1 MSILPSLLVFSNP
14 FQAIAPS
21 STTNLAISTASI
33 NTSTNDLV
41 HLSSELGPKT
51 MNSRRANE
59 TKILVS
65 GRIMTKWIMPRWG
78 NYTLN
83 RISAGEVEL
92 WLRSL
97 AFSEIKLREDQKYV
111 IDHLKT

>member
-1 MSILPSLLVFSNP
+1 
-14 FQAIAPS
+14 
-21 STTNLAISTASI
+21 
-33 NTSTNDLV
+33 
-41 HLSSELGPKT
+41 
-51 MNSRRANE
+51 
-59 TKILVS
+59 
-65 GRIMTKWIMPRWG
+65 MPRWG

>member
-65 GRIMTKWIMPRWG
+65 GRIMTKGCCADEETETKCNLACNEHITELPTAP
-78 NYTLN
+78 NYS
-83 RISAGEVEL
+83 SA
-92 WLRSL
+92 L
-97 AFSEIKLREDQKYV
+97 AV
-111 IDHLKT
+111 